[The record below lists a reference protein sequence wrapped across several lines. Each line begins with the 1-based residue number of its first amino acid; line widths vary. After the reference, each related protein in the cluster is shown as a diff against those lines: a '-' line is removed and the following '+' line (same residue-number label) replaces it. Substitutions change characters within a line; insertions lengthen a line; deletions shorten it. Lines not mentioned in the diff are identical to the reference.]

1 MYTCIHG
8 SAMRL
13 SPCTHSDGLASITRL
28 VRFWGGFWMPSN
40 VAVNPRIMYDVEGEV
55 VPYER
60 QDPELEGYRCSAPV
74 H

>member
-1 MYTCIHG
+1 
-8 SAMRL
+8 
-13 SPCTHSDGLASITRL
+13 
-28 VRFWGGFWMPSN
+28 MPSN
-40 VAVNPRIMYDVEGEV
+40 AAVNPRIMYDVEGEV